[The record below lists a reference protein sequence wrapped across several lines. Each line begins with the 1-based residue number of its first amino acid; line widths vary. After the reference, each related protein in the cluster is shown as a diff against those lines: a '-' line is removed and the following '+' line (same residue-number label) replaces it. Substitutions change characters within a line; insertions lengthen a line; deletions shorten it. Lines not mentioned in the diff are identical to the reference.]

1 MSKGAKKLTQLSDL
15 SPEQQKVVETWGKGM
30 AVMAG
35 AGAGKTTTLVVK
47 CGELLKRKPDAKFAA
62 VSFTEKSAS
71 DLRGKLSQRLTAD
84 ASLYEGRSP
93 ASPELKDSKN
103 KSDPLSSHWVMTIH
117 GLCGAI
123 LREYPREAG
132 FDGEETMLSEG
143 EAQRLWERAIEQLWD
158 DQVPEEIEAALE
170 ITLNRESRHTLQDLL
185 KRARDLS
192 PMGLLESLKKREDE
206 DSQALA
212 MVCEFVLDRYD
223 RLKRRRGVL
232 DFNDLERGADR
243 ALEHQAVREA
253 FQKRFD
259 LVLVDEFQDTNAVQ
273 ARIILRFVK
282 PDFSNLCVVGDPK
295 QSIYRFR
302 DADVSIFEDFC
313 RQMAVNLSLT
323 WNFRSRPGIIDF
335 ANDVCQ
341 RAFDAQEDP
350 PMKYEALI
358 PKRPSSEEFAPVTR
372 LDVKAPGD
380 LATWIVGEMKRGVP
394 LEDMAL
400 LLRKIR
406 GNERWLKALT
416 SAGIPIAVGS
426 GGLFW
431 EDPRVRELVSF
442 LKWWNDPDNTLSG
455 AVFLRSPWVSVP
467 DPLLDRWFEQDPTAV
482 RFFFGEEHLQGST
495 TSSEIARAL
504 LPLRGKVVRPAELL
518 MTLLVSESIE
528 DEIGAPLLGLWH
540 RVEDLSSTGLGFG
553 EVVSEISEAMEEKRR
568 EREVSPP
575 RNQGQIPVLTFH
587 GAKGLE
593 FKHVILVDLGAK
605 NKNPSSPLLYWD
617 RKDGAFLAAKD
628 SMGDR
633 VKKDPLEAPWKE
645 REIRKELAENRRVFY
660 VAITRAQERLILVCP
675 ELLDRKGEPVEFN
688 AEEVYSQDFWRGW
701 IECAGLRPVLLEP
714 GRPGARLEHRAESTT
729 RSKEP
734 LNENLFP
741 LKRPRHSVTEW
752 NLLSRCPRAY
762 EWTYIRPR
770 LTTEAIALKG
780 AQLNPLPS
788 VVAIGDASE
797 WNEEGD
803 LSQRELGTRVHACLE
818 VGNYEGLR
826 DLEMEAGE
834 DRFQADRV
842 IEWAENSPYMNP
854 TVGRFEKNWAEL
866 AFEIPIAG
874 EILVGSMDRVVK
886 HDQNS
891 LSVVDFKV
899 TRHDKSSEDL
909 TEAYETQMRL
919 YRWALTQV
927 SGASKVDTVL
937 VNFSGEGVREVR
949 VAEKARSQETAFV
962 EELAHHASSIIAGKE
977 GKPEPGKLC
986 GVCQF
991 REICPEGRG

>member
-1 MSKGAKKLTQLSDL
+1 
-15 SPEQQKVVETWGKGM
+15 
-30 AVMAG
+30 
-35 AGAGKTTTLVVK
+35 
-47 CGELLKRKPDAKFAA
+47 
-62 VSFTEKSAS
+62 
-71 DLRGKLSQRLTAD
+71 
-84 ASLYEGRSP
+84 
-93 ASPELKDSKN
+93 
-103 KSDPLSSHWVMTIH
+103 MTIH

-158 DQVPEEIEAALE
+158 DQVPEDVEAALE
-170 ITLNRESRHTLQDLL
+170 IVLNRESRQTLQDLL

-192 PMGLLESLKKREDE
+192 PMGLLDSLKKREDE

-212 MVCEFVLDRYD
+212 LVCEFVLDRYD

-243 ALEHQAVREA
+243 ALEYQTVREA
-253 FQKRFD
+253 FQRRFD
-259 LVLVDEFQDTNAVQ
+259 LVLVDEFQDTNAIQ

-295 QSIYRFR
+295 QSIFRFR

-313 RQMAVNLSLT
+313 RQMPVNLSLT

-350 PMKYEALI
+350 PMKYEPLI
-358 PKRPSSEEFAPVTR
+358 PKRLPSEEHAPVTR
-372 LDVKAPGD
+372 LDVKTPND
-380 LATWIVGEMKRGVP
+380 LAAWIIGEMKKGER

-442 LKWWNDPDNTLSG
+442 LKWWSDPDNTLSG
-455 AVFLRSPWVSVP
+455 AVFLRSPWVAVP
-467 DPLLDRWFEQDPTAV
+467 DDQLDRWFEQDPTAI
-482 RFFFGEEHLQGST
+482 RFFFGEEHLQGARGSCNSRDSG

-504 LPLRGKVVRPAELL
+504 LPLRGKVVRPGELL
-518 MTLLVSESIE
+518 MKLLVNETIE

-540 RVEDLSSTGLGFG
+540 RVEDLSSMGLGMG
-553 EVVSEISEAMEEKRR
+553 EVISEITEAMEERRR

-593 FKHVILVDLGAK
+593 FKHVILVDFGAK
-605 NKNPSSPLLYWD
+605 NKNPNAPLLYWD
-617 RKDGAFLAAKD
+617 RQDGAFLAAKD

-633 VKKDPLEAPWKE
+633 VKKDPAEAPWKE
-645 REIRKELAENRRVFY
+645 REVRKELAENKRVFY
-660 VAITRAQERLILVCP
+660 VALTRAQERLVLVCP
-675 ELLDRKGEPVEFN
+675 ELLDRKGEPIKFDGEFN
-688 AEEVYSQDFWRGW
+688 PEEVYRQDFWRGW
-701 IECAGLRPVLLEP
+701 IECATTKPTPLEP
-714 GRPGARLEHRAESTT
+714 GKPGARLELKSETSGRA
-729 RSKEP
+729 KAP
-734 LNENLFP
+734 LDAGKFP

-762 EWTYIRPR
+762 EWTYVRPR

-780 AQLNPLPS
+780 AQLSPLPS
-788 VVAIGDASE
+788 VVAIGDE
-797 WNEEGD
+797 TDLGD
-803 LSQRELGTRVHACLE
+803 GGELSQRELGSRVHACLE
-818 VGNYEGLR
+818 VGDYEKLR
-826 DLEMEAGE
+826 DLEIEAGE
-834 DRFQADRV
+834 NRFQADRV
-842 IEWAENSPYMNP
+842 IDWAKNSPYMN
-854 TVGRFEKNWAEL
+854 VNKGGFEKAWAEL
-866 AFEIPIAG
+866 AFEIPVAG
-874 EILVGSMDRVVK
+874 EVLVGSMDRVVMRSG
-886 HDQNS
+886 DT
-891 LSVVDFKV
+891 LGIVDFKV

-909 TEAYETQMRL
+909 LDAYKTQMHL
-919 YRWALTQV
+919 YRWALAQV
-927 SGASKVDTVL
+927 SGAMEIDTVL
-937 VNFSGEGVREVR
+937 VNFSDEGVGR
-949 VAEKARSQETAFV
+949 F
-962 EELAHHASSIIAGKE
+962 ASTNLGSLYNPLSSA
-977 GKPEPGKLC
+977 
-986 GVCQF
+986 
-991 REICPEGRG
+991 

>member
-1 MSKGAKKLTQLSDL
+1 MSKKMTQLSDL
-15 SPEQQKVVETWGKGM
+15 SPEQQKVVETWGQGM

-71 DLRGKLSQRLTAD
+71 DLREKLLQRLTAEGTATSLEAGGD
-84 ASLYEGRSP
+84 A
-93 ASPELKDSKN
+93 
-103 KSDPLSSHWVMTIH
+103 LSGHWVMTIH

-158 DQVPEEIEAALE
+158 DQVPEEIETALE
-170 ITLNRESRHTLQDLL
+170 RVLNRESRHTLQELL
-185 KRARDLS
+185 RRARDLS
-192 PMGLLESLKKREDE
+192 PMGLLESLKKRDDP

-212 MVCEFVLDRYD
+212 TVSEFVLDRYD

-243 ALEHQAVREA
+243 ALESPVVRAA

-259 LVLVDEFQDTNAVQ
+259 LVLVDEFQDTNQLQ
-273 ARIILRFVK
+273 ANIILRFVK
-282 PDFSNLCVVGDPK
+282 PDYSNLCVVGDPK

-302 DADVSIFEDFC
+302 DADVTIFEEFC
-313 RQMAVNLSLT
+313 TEMPVSLSLT
-323 WNFRSRPGIIDF
+323 WNFRSRPGIIEF

-341 RAFDAQEDP
+341 RAFEASETL
-350 PMKYEALI
+350 PMKYEALT
-358 PKRPSSEEFAPVTR
+358 PKRPASPDISPVTR
-372 LDVKAPGD
+372 LDVKSPND
-380 LATWIVGEMKRGVP
+380 LANWMIGEVKKGIP

-442 LKWWNDPDNTLSG
+442 LKWWSDPDNTLSG
-455 AVFLRSPWVSVP
+455 AVFFRSPWVGVP
-467 DPLLDRWFEQDPTAV
+467 DQELDRWFEQDPTGV
-482 RFFFGEEHLQGST
+482 KFFFAEEHLKVSA
-495 TSSEIARAL
+495 IARAL

-518 MTLLVSESIE
+518 MTLLVSEEIE
-528 DEIGAPLLGLWH
+528 DEIGSPLLGLWH
-540 RVEDLSSTGLGFG
+540 RVEELSSSGLGMD
-553 EVVSEISEAMEEKRR
+553 EVVSEISTAMEEGRR
-568 EREVSPP
+568 EREVAPP
-575 RNQGQIPVLTFH
+575 RNQGQLPVLTFH

-605 NKNPSSPLLYWD
+605 SRNRPAPLLYWD
-617 RKDGAFLAAKD
+617 GDEGAFLGAKD

-633 VKKDPLEAPWKE
+633 PKKDPIEDEWKARE
-645 REIRKELAENRRVFY
+645 RAKELAENKRVFY

-675 ELLDRKGEPVEFN
+675 ELLNKQGEHVEFN
-688 AEEVYSQDFWRGW
+688 AEEVYAEDYWRGW
-701 IECAGLRPVLLEP
+701 IECAGYKPELLDTVH
-714 GRPGARLEHRAESTT
+714 GNRRLETQGLDREHSHAPLES
-729 RSKEP
+729 E
-734 LNENLFP
+734 LFP

-752 NLLSRCPRAY
+752 NMLSRCPRSY
-762 EWTYIRPR
+762 EWTYVRPR
-770 LTTEAIALKG
+770 LTAEAIAQKG
-780 AQLNPLPS
+780 ASLSPEPS
-788 VVAIGDASE
+788 TVAIGDVSE
-797 WNEEGD
+797 WNSEGE

-818 VGNYEGLR
+818 TGDYDGLR
-826 DLEMEAGE
+826 DLEVEAGE

-842 IEWAENSPYMNP
+842 IQWAEKSPYMNP
-854 TVGRFEKNWAEL
+854 DLKQFEKTWAEL

-874 EILVGSMDRVVK
+874 EVLVGSMDRVVK
-886 HDQNS
+886 HENNS
-891 LSVVDFKV
+891 LSIVDFKV
-899 TRHDKSSEDL
+899 TRHEKNADELID
-909 TEAYETQMRL
+909 AYATQMHL
-919 YRWALTQV
+919 YRWALAQI
-927 SGASKVDTVL
+927 SGAPKVDTVL
-937 VNFSGEGVREVR
+937 VNFSDQGVREVQ
-949 VAEKARSQETAFV
+949 VFPSSDQAGADTS
-962 EELAHHASSIIAGKE
+962 LAHYLAKEAAKIISGQE
-977 GKPEPGKLC
+977 GKPHPGTLC
-986 GVCQF
+986 KVCQF
-991 REICPEGRG
+991 RTICPEAK